1 MSSVVTRTAT
11 DSSLRN
17 VFNAQQY
24 NEAIVGLLTRRR
36 IPFSAVE
43 WDEMKSLAMACNPAI
58 EDCLITTRYRAL
70 KIIDA
75 NYDLYISQLKEQLQ
89 ESRSMVHI
97 STDLWTSP
105 HRHAMLAVCAQWVDK
120 SHGLR
125 KALLGMPEC
134 QFSHTGEAQAVLI
147 MDVIKY
153 FGISRIGYHIGDN
166 ATSNDTCLD
175 ALAARLKAE
184 LQVC

>member
-1 MSSVVTRTAT
+1 MNSFISRTAT

-43 WDEMKSLAMACNPAI
+43 WDELKSLVLAANPAI
-58 EDCLITTRYRAL
+58 RDCLITSRYRAM

-75 NYDLYISQLKEQLQ
+75 NYELYASQLKDLLQ
-89 ESRSMVHI
+89 ESQSMIHI

-105 HRHAMLAVCAQWVDK
+105 HRHAMLAVCAQWVGK
-120 SHGLR
+120 NHEIR

-134 QFSHTGEAQAVLI
+134 QFSHTGEAQAALI
-147 MDVIKY
+147 MDVIHS

-166 ATSNDTCLD
+166 ASSNDTCLE
-175 ALAARLKAE
+175 ALGSRLKAE
-184 LQVC
+184 LKVC